1 MQDKTPTDPSQPR
14 SGSLRRVMGLVRKE
28 SLQIARDPS
37 SYLIA
42 GLLPLVLLFLFG
54 YGVSLDL
61 RLVEIGIVV
70 EQATPETESLVAA
83 FRNSP
88 YFHVHLARHRR
99 AFEDDLVAGRL
110 KGVVVLASDFG
121 DRLGEGATAPVQV
134 IVDGSEP
141 NTAGLVT
148 YYVQGVWGTWVGEE
162 ALSGTG
168 LAVRNVTTPIAVEP
182 RYWFNPELRSHNFLI
197 PGSIAI
203 IMSLIGTLL
212 TALVVAR
219 EWERGT
225 MEALMA
231 TPISRLEFLLGK
243 LLPYFAMGMAAM
255 GLAATAA
262 VLLFDVPFRGSVIA
276 LVVVSAAFLLAM
288 LPLGLLISTLTRNQF
303 AASQAAL
310 ISAFLPAFELS
321 GFIFEI
327 DSMPAVIRTVTCI
340 LPARYF
346 VSCLQTLFLAG
357 DVPQVLVPNTLAL
370 VAFAAV
376 LFTLLIRSTRLRLE

>member
-1 MQDKTPTDPSQPR
+1 MQDQIFTANSPR

-61 RLVEIGIVV
+61 RRVELGLVV
-70 EQATPETESLVAA
+70 EHETPEADSLVAA

-88 YFHVHLARHRR
+88 YFRVHLSRHRR

-121 DRLGEGATAPVQV
+121 DRLGAGNTAPVQV

-162 ALSGTG
+162 AVSRTG
-168 LAVRNVTTPIAVEP
+168 LAVRNVTSPITVEP

-212 TALVVAR
+212 TGLVVAR

-231 TPISRLEFLLGK
+231 TPINRLEFILGK
-243 LLPYFAMGMAAM
+243 LLPYFVMGMAAM
-255 GLAATAA
+255 GLASTAA
-262 VLLFDVPFRGSVIA
+262 VLLFDVPFRGSVTA
-276 LVVVSAAFLLAM
+276 LVAVSAAFLLAM
-288 LPLGLLISTLTRNQF
+288 LPLGLLISTLARNQF

-327 DSMPAVIRTVTCI
+327 DSMPLVIRTITWI

-370 VAFAAV
+370 LVFSTV
-376 LFTLLIRSTRLRLE
+376 LFMLLARSTRLRLE